1 MSKKHTIDPRVKR
14 TRKLILDAFISL
26 MGEKPFDSITI
37 ADIAARATVNRAT
50 FYSHF
55 EDKNKLVA
63 YMIGEQLQMK
73 LDEKLSSVI
82 TLDEENFRLLVITIG
97 EYLNEFHGHCLTT
110 SHKQIESFIETEMQQ
125 RIYAKLLSW
134 IRESGKTPSGS
145 SPEMAAT
152 VLSWSILGTTMQWSQ
167 SEKKQ
172 SLSELASSVMAL
184 LVGGLASFT
193 KEKKPLL
200 AKWLS

>member
-1 MSKKHTIDPRVKR
+1 MSEKQTIDPRVKR
-14 TRKLILDAFISL
+14 TRKLILDSFISL
-26 MGEKPFDSITI
+26 MGEKDFDSITI
-37 ADIAARATVNRAT
+37 ADIATRATVNRAT

-55 EDKNKLVA
+55 EDKNKLIA
-63 YMIGEQLQMK
+63 YMIGEQLQTK
-73 LDEKLSSVI
+73 LDKELSSAV
-82 TLDEENFRLLVITIG
+82 TLNEENFRLLVITVG
-97 EYLNEFHGHCLTT
+97 EYLSEVHGRCVDS

-134 IRESGKTPSGS
+134 IHGSDKTPTGS

-167 SEKKQ
+167 GDKKQ
-172 SLSELASSVMAL
+172 SLPELASSVMAL

-193 KEKKPLL
+193 K
-200 AKWLS
+200 